1 MIDFET
7 WKKAWALLDGQE
19 RRNAWITLG
28 VIVVGAF
35 SAVFMVGSIMPF
47 LAVLADPDRIRSV
60 SALSW
65 AYEWFG
71 FTSDYAFLVVL
82 GLVSFGVILAANG
95 IQIAKTWVVARYTL
109 MRTHSI
115 SYRLMVAYLRQP
127 YEFFLNRHSGEMGTR
142 ILSEAGSAVQQ
153 FLRPAADLIASALTV
168 LALLGFLI
176 WIEPVIAIV
185 ALALLGGI
193 YGAIFAFSRRL
204 LGRLGRVRVEANSA
218 RFRIANEALG
228 GIKDI
233 KLLGREGAYAARFAV
248 PSQRMARTQVTV
260 QVIAQVPQFA
270 LQAVAFG
277 GIILLCLAL
286 LDPARLADGSGA
298 ALGDI
303 LPTLG
308 VFAFAGQR
316 LMPELSK
323 LYRALATLQSG
334 AAAVDIVYEDLVQK
348 AGAGHLP
355 RDLPKGLG
363 LTRGLQLDA
372 VFYRYPNAEAAGL
385 RDITLDIRA
394 GEKIGIV
401 GSTGAGK
408 TTLADVVLGLLAPT
422 QGALRVDGVAVTADT
437 LRAWQQS
444 VGYVPQDIFLTDASV
459 SENIALGVPPSEID
473 QPRVYE
479 AARIAQLDAFIRA
492 DLPQG
497 YDTHVGE
504 RGVRLSGGQRQR
516 IGIARALYHAA
527 DLIVFDEATSALD
540 NLTEREVMAAIDAL
554 PGDKTVLMIAHRL
567 STVRRCD
574 RIVVLDRGQVVGC
587 DSWDALMAGNAAFQ
601 RIARLGEA
609 A

>member
-35 SAVFMVGSIMPF
+35 SAVSWSARSCRSWPCWPIPIV
-47 LAVLADPDRIRSV
+47 IRSV
-60 SALSW
+60 SAPSW

-127 YEFFLNRHSGEMGTR
+127 CEFFLNRHSGEMGTR

-218 RFRIANEALG
+218 RFRHRQRGAG

-260 QVIAQVPQFA
+260 QVIAQVPQSA

-286 LDPARLADGSGA
+286 LDPARLAGW
-298 ALGDI
+298 LGG
-303 LPTLG
+303 G
-308 VFAFAGQR
+308 VGGYPAHAG
-316 LMPELSK
+316 
-323 LYRALATLQSG
+323 
-334 AAAVDIVYEDLVQK
+334 
-348 AGAGHLP
+348 
-355 RDLPKGLG
+355 
-363 LTRGLQLDA
+363 
-372 VFYRYPNAEAAGL
+372 
-385 RDITLDIRA
+385 
-394 GEKIGIV
+394 
-401 GSTGAGK
+401 
-408 TTLADVVLGLLAPT
+408 
-422 QGALRVDGVAVTADT
+422 
-437 LRAWQQS
+437 
-444 VGYVPQDIFLTDASV
+444 
-459 SENIALGVPPSEID
+459 
-473 QPRVYE
+473 
-479 AARIAQLDAFIRA
+479 
-492 DLPQG
+492 
-497 YDTHVGE
+497 
-504 RGVRLSGGQRQR
+504 GVRL
-516 IGIARALYHAA
+516 
-527 DLIVFDEATSALD
+527 
-540 NLTEREVMAAIDAL
+540 L
-554 PGDKTVLMIAHRL
+554 PG
-567 STVRRCD
+567 S
-574 RIVVLDRGQVVGC
+574 G
-587 DSWDALMAGNAAFQ
+587 
-601 RIARLGEA
+601 
-609 A
+609 